1 MQNWKFAISSI
12 MSHKL
17 RSFLT
22 MVGIIIGVASVVVI
36 MALGDGMKA
45 GVTKTFTKDQEY
57 VQISYSPNKSGYVT
71 GINIGPSEDTG
82 EGGGESGPAAEDRGM
97 AAPSDIDGENAE
109 DIDGQVQEAPPVVQE
124 SWVKE
129 LTKIQGI
136 DGYYVS
142 NTSNATIAFQ
152 KKKADGVNIQ
162 GVNETYFSVKKV
174 EFLSGRKLT
183 PSDYSNF
190 SRVVLLDEGLAQQLF
205 GSENPLNQVVSVGD
219 NNYRVVGIFKDP
231 NAGTALYGASS
242 GGSALMANTQLAS
255 EFGTDEIQ
263 NIVVYV
269 PDVKQIK
276 TVGIEAAQKLTEL
289 SGVRQ
294 GEFQIFNLDSIL
306 EETNKV
312 VGIMTSVIGAIAGIS
327 LLVGGIG
334 VMNIMLVSV
343 TERTRE
349 IGLRKALGATRGKIL
364 VQFLIESMVLTIIG
378 GLIGLG
384 LAYGVNSLITTLAAA
399 SLEGPPIISLNVA
412 IGSIIFSAFVGIIFG
427 ILPANKA
434 SKLNPIEA
442 LRYE

>member
-71 GINIGPSEDTG
+71 GINIGPSDDTG

-109 DIDGQVQEAPPVVQE
+109 DVDGQVQEAPPVVQE

-136 DGYYVS
+136 DGYYVG

-174 EFLSGRKLT
+174 ELLSGRKLT

-205 GSENPLNQVVSVGD
+205 G
-219 NNYRVVGIFKDP
+219 
-231 NAGTALYGASS
+231 
-242 GGSALMANTQLAS
+242 
-255 EFGTDEIQ
+255 TDEIQ
-263 NIVVYV
+263 NIVVHV
-269 PDVKQIK
+269 PNVKQIK

-312 VGIMTSVIGAIAGIS
+312 VGIMTTVIGAIAGIS